1 MNGIISDNSIVNLGN
16 LQQYIWLE
24 FRIVNILVIFSKIPS
39 SHHQDTYRVKSREP
53 VGSKNTVCSRGLL
66 YNISQLPIRNK
77 TTRSVFGFT
86 RYLFGGDIHKMMPT
100 S

>member
-53 VGSKNTVCSRGLL
+53 VGSKKLKIKVSRRLKFIFVTIFTK
-66 YNISQLPIRNK
+66 Y
-77 TTRSVFGFT
+77 SV
-86 RYLFGGDIHKMMPT
+86 
-100 S
+100 

>member
-53 VGSKNTVCSRGLL
+53 VGSKNSMHYIFIRKCFFSKWQQHIIFESKGLL
-66 YNISQLPIRNK
+66 WSQEAI
-77 TTRSVFGFT
+77 
-86 RYLFGGDIHKMMPT
+86 MA
-100 S
+100 